1 MSKEPYKGLL
11 SGVVENALLHL
22 YLEVSH
28 QGCYVSRVKRNEI
41 LVRFLKP
48 KIKAS
53 QYKLIKSELKIMV
66 NIARNREG
74 DLEAKLIEL
83 HRMGN
88 KHQDGD
94 TDAHALFELIERLKI
109 DHNFTSKM
117 YSPKFVSTP
126 DVIYLIPDHMDN
138 CFAEDG
144 TQIAPISLFIESE
157 RAQEL
162 AGVINQTKL
171 FTAHMKEWNEE
182 KQQAHI
188 LLHPVRDRQNEK

>member
-28 QGCYVSRVKRNEI
+28 RGCYVSRVKRNEI

-53 QYKLIKSELKIMV
+53 QYKRIKSELKIMV

-83 HRMGN
+83 QRMGS
-88 KHQDGD
+88 KHREKN
-94 TDAHALFELIERLKI
+94 TDAHALFELIEHLEK

-117 YSPKFVSTP
+117 YSSKLVSIP
-126 DVIYLIPDHMDN
+126 DIVYLIPDHMDN

-144 TQIAPISLFIESE
+144 TQIAPISMLIESE

-162 AGVINQTKL
+162 ARVINQTKL

-188 LLHPVRDRQNEK
+188 QLHPIRNNQDEK